1 MFNRE
6 NLELVE
12 ERLHAR
18 RSEEEKAADRR
29 REEVEEKNSRLRLL
43 GIQMRGFGMRV
54 LEESMASPA
63 DLAARIERLRTEHQA
78 VRKEYEDLLEE
89 MGYPRDYIK
98 PRFHCQKCSDTGYF
112 EGKMCSCLKKAAI
125 LEGYR
130 TSGIGKLLQK
140 QTFENFD
147 LSFYSSAHLPEK
159 DYSARD
165 VMEEIFSFCQN
176 YAENF
181 SLSSPSLLFIGGTGL
196 GKTHLSSAIAGKA
209 IEKAFDVVYE
219 SAPQVAAI
227 FEKER
232 FESEEEAE
240 GTRRLLEAELL
251 ILDDLGTEPNSKVS
265 SSAIYRLIN
274 HRVAV
279 KGLPTIISTNLT
291 YRQLEKQYDSAI
303 LSRLLGEFSV
313 KYFRGEDIRMAKLQR
328 K

>member
-1 MFNRE
+1 MFNRD

-12 ERLHAR
+12 ERLRAQR
-18 RSEEEKAADRR
+18 ITEELAADRR
-29 REEVEEKNSRLRLL
+29 REEVEGKNPRLRAL
-43 GIQMRGFGMRV
+43 GETLRNFGVRV
-54 LEESMASPA
+54 LEESMRGSEN
-63 DLAARIERLRTEHQA
+63 LSARIEALRAEHRQVQA
-78 VRKEYEDLLEE
+78 EYALLLQE
-89 MGYPRDYIK
+89 MGYPKDYTQIK
-98 PRFHCQKCSDTGYF
+98 TACKKCSDTGYF
-112 EGKMCSCLKKAAI
+112 EGKMCECLKKAAV

-130 TSGIGKLLQK
+130 TSGIGALLQK

-147 LSFYSSAHLPEK
+147 LSFYSDALLPEK
-159 DYSARD
+159 NYSARD
-165 VMEEIFSFCQN
+165 VMKEIFGYCRD

-251 ILDDLGTEPNSKVS
+251 ILDDLGTEPSSKVS
-265 SSAIYRLIN
+265 ASAVYRLIN

-313 KYFRGEDIRMAKLQR
+313 KFFQGEDVRMAKLQR

>member
-6 NLELVE
+6 TIELVE
-12 ERLHAR
+12 ARLHAKR
-18 RSEEEKAADRR
+18 NEEEKAADRR
-29 REEVEEKNSRLRLL
+29 REEAEEKNPRLRLL
-43 GIQMRGFGMRV
+43 GVEMRGFGMRV
-54 LEESMASPA
+54 LGESMASPEN
-63 DLAARIERLRTEHQA
+63 LSARIERLRAEHQA

-89 MGYPRDYIK
+89 MGYPRDYTR
-98 PRFHCQKCSDTGYF
+98 PRIHCKKCSDTGYF
-112 EGKMCSCLKKAAI
+112 EGKMCSCLKKEAV

-130 TSGIGKLLQK
+130 KSGIGRLLQK
-140 QTFENFD
+140 QTFEAFD
-147 LSFYSSAHLPEK
+147 LSYYSTSNLPDK
-159 DYSARD
+159 NYSARD
-165 VMEEIFSFCQN
+165 VMEEIYSFCRD

-196 GKTHLSSAIAGKA
+196 GKTHLSSAIAGAA
-209 IEKAFDVVYE
+209 IEKGYDVVYE
-219 SAPQVAAI
+219 SAPQVAAV

-251 ILDDLGTEPNSKVS
+251 ILDDLGTEPNSKLS

-291 YRQLEKQYDSAI
+291 YRQLEKEYDTAI

-313 KYFRGEDIRMAKLQR
+313 KFFRGEDIRMAKLQR
-328 K
+328 

>member
-6 NLELVE
+6 TLELVE
-12 ERLHAR
+12 KRLRAMR
-18 RSEEEKAADRR
+18 IEEEKAADRR
-29 REEVEEKNSRLRLL
+29 REEAEEKNPRLRLL
-43 GIQMRGFGMRV
+43 GNEIRSFGMRV

-63 DLAARIERLRTEHQA
+63 DLPSRIERLRTEHRA
-78 VRKEYEDLLEE
+78 VRREYEDLLEE
-89 MGYPRDYIK
+89 MGYPRDYTL
-98 PRFHCQKCSDTGYF
+98 PRIRCQKCSDTGYF
-112 EGKMCSCLKKAAI
+112 EGKMCTCLKKEAV

-130 TSGIGKLLQK
+130 ASGIGALLQK
-140 QTFENFD
+140 QRFENFD
-147 LSFYSSAHLPEK
+147 LSFYSTARLPDK

-165 VMEEIFSFCQN
+165 VMEEILSYCRD

-196 GKTHLSSAIAGKA
+196 GKTHLSGAIAGKA
-209 IEKAFDVVYE
+209 IEKGYDVVYE
-219 SAPQVAAI
+219 SAPAVAAV

-232 FESEEEAE
+232 FESEEDAE

-251 ILDDLGTEPNSKVS
+251 ILDDLGTEPSSKVS
-265 SSAIYRLIN
+265 ASAIYRLIN